1 MRDVR
6 QLAPVNV
13 GPGRSAILR
22 PENVAC
28 VGICD
33 GCINDLG
40 VARTCQQARDGEPRK
55 DRACHILAPAIAAV
69 LAPVDPAFL
78 RPDIDH
84 VRIGLRD
91 LYRRDRASIQNG
103 RNILPM
109 DPVIPGAPDPQ
120 PSGKDGSRIL
130 RIEFQKDHPHRLA
143 FAFLGGRRRID
154 PAARLA
160 KPVDRHVL
168 RSGV

>member
-1 MRDVR
+1 MKEKPGKPPPEESKKAYQAAASGKAANEKAPAKPLRR
-6 QLAPVNV
+6 LGEGPAHRRERAPVNV

-28 VGICD
+28 VGSCD

-40 VARTCQQARDGEPRK
+40 VACTCWQARDGEPGK

-103 RNILPM
+103 RNIP
-109 DPVIPGAPDPQ
+109 
-120 PSGKDGSRIL
+120 
-130 RIEFQKDHPHRLA
+130 
-143 FAFLGGRRRID
+143 
-154 PAARLA
+154 
-160 KPVDRHVL
+160 
-168 RSGV
+168 